1 MTNSKGRKR
10 EGTRVREAVKMAGHI
25 TRGGSTARALRTIN
39 NDSGWMDGWMDGGER
54 NIRQWPGGREGVGT
68 DPKRGWIVQNS
79 KSDPNQTTNVWCLRC
94 LRCLD
99 FNPPDKRATCE
110 WISTRITQKSKSDP
124 NQTTNVWCL
133 RCLRC
138 LGLNPPDKRATCEW
152 ISTHQEPRTI
162 PIEVVR
168 WAKRGRERD
177 RVLSSPDN
185 ARVTSHRHLYTR

>member
-94 LRCLD
+94 LRCL
-99 FNPPDKRATCE
+99 
-110 WISTRITQKSKSDP
+110 
-124 NQTTNVWCL
+124 
-133 RCLRC
+133 
-138 LGLNPPDKRATCEW
+138 GLNPPDKRATCEW